1 MYLMFQVSVDGV
13 DDDGSPVSRS
23 EFGFGDESSD
33 DSFIDSVSSAG
44 RVVTAPT
51 SLNVFQLPNSQ
62 IKVS

>member
-1 MYLMFQVSVDGV
+1 M